1 MTPRAASSIYQSLT
15 SRATNI
21 GQTAWRSKMMRRSA
35 QMTLGVGLAQAIQ
48 SVALRLILRLYGA
61 SAFGTFSLL
70 VSAANIISVFA
81 TLRLDVIIPVV
92 GARLGA
98 LRLAAAALLLGATML
113 LLGLPLIVM
122 AAPHVP
128 VVSSGS
134 ITLGQALLV
143 PLLAFSQGSAL
154 IMRAVL
160 IRFGAFGTTAR
171 SQVARAALFVTLALA
186 LAPVAPLANVPAS
199 GALLVAQLMGDA
211 AAITICVR
219 ALRPRYLRLMSPL
232 ALGRIFS
239 DLRDNRSLVQAAA
252 LGNILNILTQAIPL
266 WTVGLAFGAQAA
278 GWFSAAQRLVL
289 APTTFVIVTAG
300 TVFAQH
306 LREKIAQ
313 RRPIGRDLLLLIVA
327 LIVGL
332 GPLFLALGLFAAS
345 GRFAWLGPEWSGVG
359 ATLVAMIFVT
369 LGSIPYVAA
378 ENLPAL
384 LHLNRFFV
392 IYHGA
397 RLTVGLA
404 LAAAA
409 IAHFLTYVGWL
420 WIYVGVET
428 LSYAAFSLTCFL
440 LSRRQR

>member
-1 MTPRAASSIYQSLT
+1 
-15 SRATNI
+15 
-21 GQTAWRSKMMRRSA
+21 MMRRSV

-48 SVALRLILRLYGA
+48 LVAAPLILRLYGA

-70 VSAANIISVFA
+70 VSAANMISVIA
-81 TLRLDVIIPVV
+81 TLRLDGIIPVI

-98 LRLAAAALLLGATML
+98 LRLAGVALLLGATML

-128 VVSSGS
+128 LVSSGS

-154 IMRAVL
+154 ILRAVL
-160 IRFGAFGTTAR
+160 IRFGEFGTAAR

-186 LAPVAPLANVPAS
+186 LGPVATLAGIPAS
-199 GALLVAQLMGDA
+199 VALGLAQVMGDA
-211 AAITICVR
+211 TAIALCVL
-219 ALRPRYLRLMSPL
+219 ALRPRYLLLMSPL
-232 ALGRIFS
+232 ALGRMLFE
-239 DLRDNRSLVQAAA
+239 LRVNRNLVQAAA
-252 LGNILNILTQAIPL
+252 LGNILNIFTQAIPL

-289 APTTFVIVTAG
+289 APTAFVIATAG
-300 TVFAQH
+300 IAFAQH

-313 RRPIGRDLLLLIVA
+313 RRPIGRDLLSFIVA
-327 LIVGL
+327 LIVVL
-332 GPLFLALGLFAAS
+332 GPFFLALGLFAAS
-345 GRFAWLGPEWSGVG
+345 GRVAWLGSEWSGVG
-359 ATLVAMIFVT
+359 NTLMAMIFVT

-378 ENLPAL
+378 ESLPAL
-384 LHLNRFFV
+384 LRLNQLFV
-392 IYHGA
+392 FYHAA
-397 RLTVGLA
+397 RLTMGLV

-409 IAHFLTYVGWL
+409 IAHFLPYVGWL

-428 LSYAAFSLTCFL
+428 LSYAACSLTCFL
-440 LSRRQR
+440 MSRRQR